1 MKRLCT
7 SCNRNQAK
15 QGLQVC
21 GACERSFYESSREEA
36 FTQLVYK
43 LAEAAAEANLNGMG
57 ETIEQLL
64 TEARGY

>member
-1 MKRLCT
+1 MKRICT
-7 SCNRNQAK
+7 SCGKNQVK
-15 QGLQVC
+15 VRSHLC
-21 GACERSFYESSREEA
+21 GSCERAREESSREEA